1 MSKKPSQK
9 KAQTQKVASKKQEK
23 TQKTEVN
30 ITVPFEPQKTQKLL
44 IYVILA
50 IVSAV
55 LSIYY
60 ISYANTQNGVSSFPL
75 DDPWIHLT
83 FAKNLAEYGSFSY
96 FKNEMATAGSTSP
109 VYTILLAAGFF
120 ITKNEMILSYVLG
133 IAFLICSVIAF
144 YKLSSFEFGKE
155 NYFALAC
162 TGIFILDK
170 WMSFIADSGMETTMY
185 IFFLIAGFYFY
196 KQRKAVPFAILFAL
210 TFWTRPDAVAFYGA
224 IIIDY
229 IIVSYFAKTDKSLQL
244 FSKNDLMKIAGVAGG
259 ILILYFIMNLVLS
272 GSLLPN
278 TYNAKLTYYSPE
290 FRSRGDFF
298 KLEVWDYF
306 TSGAYG
312 IMMIGF
318 LFSTLKLVYDLIK
331 KTYNQNTGYILFCF
345 MLVFVYWY
353 KLPYAHRFGRYL
365 MPIIPFLILVSMR
378 GFRDISQIIASSF
391 NSRSFANGFFI
402 IIIAVTLVISAM
414 NYNENK
420 ETYAY
425 ECKYIYDR
433 QVKAALWIKDNT
445 NEGDVIAT
453 HDVGAIGYYT
463 NRKIVDVAGL
473 ITPEL
478 ITKLH
483 DRNYNVIMSD
493 FMKQNSVDYLVFLQE
508 WYRVVNQTP
517 LFTTQ
522 DSLPPEVMEIYKYKP
537 DTTVILTSESRSLNM
552 YAVELLQQQAYQ
564 QAINV
569 LNRSLASSP
578 NSSNTYFLLAYV
590 YGTVGDARNA
600 EINLIKALRIYPDYK
615 QALLQLGNIYLRQG
629 NISGAR
635 ELLTKAI
642 SVDPNY
648 KDALNLLSS
657 IPDTVNNNTQL
668 DTLK

>member
-1 MSKKPSQK
+1 MMSKKPSQK
-9 KAQTQKVASKKQEK
+9 KAQTQKAVSKKQEK

-60 ISYANTQNGVSSFPL
+60 ISYANSQNGVSSFPL

-133 IAFLICSVIAF
+133 IGFLICSVIAF
-144 YKLSSFEFGKE
+144 CKLSSFEFGKE

-170 WMSFIADSGMETTMY
+170 WMNFIADSGMETTMY

-196 KQRKAVPFAILFAL
+196 KQRKAIPFAILLAL

-244 FSKNDLMKIAGVAGG
+244 FTKNDLMKIAGVAGG

-278 TYNAKLTYYSPE
+278 TYNAKLDAPMMRTRDYFLSE
-290 FRSRGDFF
+290 
-298 KLEVWDYF
+298 EVWGYY
-306 TSGAYG
+306 TTGAYG
-312 IMMIGF
+312 IIMIGF
-318 LFSTLKLVYDLIK
+318 LFSTLKYVYDLIK
-331 KTYNQNTGYILFCF
+331 RKYNQNSGYILFCF
-345 MLVFVYWY
+345 CLVFIYWF
-353 KLPYAHRFGRYL
+353 KLPYTHRFGRYL
-365 MPIIPFLILVSMR
+365 MPLIPFLILVSMR
-378 GFRDISQIIASSF
+378 GFRDISQILASSF

-402 IIIAVTLVISAM
+402 LIVGITLVISAI
-414 NYNENK
+414 NYNQNK
-420 ETYAY
+420 QLYAT
-425 ECKYIYDR
+425 ECRYIYDR
-433 QVKAALWIKDNT
+433 HVKAALWIKDNT
-445 NEGDVIAT
+445 AENDIIAT
-453 HDVGAIGYYT
+453 HDVGAIGFYSQ
-463 NRKIVDVAGL
+463 RKIVDVAGL
-473 ITPEL
+473 ISPEV
-478 ITKLH
+478 ISKLKES
-483 DRNYNVIMSD
+483 NYNVIMTEY
-493 FMKQNSVDYLVFLQE
+493 MKQKNVSYLVFLQE
-508 WYRVVNQTP
+508 WYRVVNQNP
-517 LFTTQ
+517 LYSTA
-522 DSLPPEVMEIYKYKP
+522 DSLEPEIMEIYKFIP
-537 DTTVILTSESRSLNM
+537 ETTLILSNDSRNM
-552 YAVELLQQQAYQ
+552 NIYAGNLIQQKAYQ

-569 LNRSLASSP
+569 LNRSLASTP
-578 NSSNTYFLLAYV
+578 NSSYTYYLLALAYAL
-590 YGTVGDARNA
+590 GGDEKNA
-600 EINLIKALRIYPDYK
+600 EANLMKALQYFPDFKEVLIALGDINLRRGNLTDAKKYLNRAVIIDPGNSKALS
-615 QALLQLGNIYLRQG
+615 LLN
-629 NISGAR
+629 
-635 ELLTKAI
+635 
-642 SVDPNY
+642 
-648 KDALNLLSS
+648 S
-657 IPDTVNNNTQL
+657 IPDTVNSNTQL

>member
-9 KAQTQKVASKKQEK
+9 KAQVQKGSVSRKQDK

-30 ITVPFEPQKTQKLL
+30 ITVPFQPQKTQRLL

-50 IVSAV
+50 VVSAL

-60 ISYANTQNGVSSFPL
+60 ITYANSHNGYNSFPL

-120 ITKNEMILSYVLG
+120 ITKNEMILSYALG
-133 IAFLICSVIAF
+133 IIFLVCSVISF

-162 TGIFILDK
+162 TGIFMLDR

-185 IFFLIAGFYFY
+185 IFFLVAGFYFY
-196 KQRKAVPFAILFAL
+196 KKRQAVPFAILFAL

-229 IIVSYFAKTDKSLQL
+229 ILVSYFAKTDKNIQL
-244 FSKNDLMKIAGVAGG
+244 FSKNDLMKIGVIAGG
-259 ILILYFIMNLVLS
+259 ILVLYFIMNLVLS

-298 KLEVWDYF
+298 KFEVWDYF
-306 TSGAYG
+306 TTGAYA

-331 KTYNQNTGYILFCF
+331 KKYNQNTGYILFCF
-345 MLVFVYWY
+345 MLVFIYWY

-378 GFRDISQIIASSF
+378 GFRDISQIIGTSF
-391 NSRSFANGFFI
+391 NSRSFANGFFVLI
-402 IIIAVTLVISAM
+402 LILTLVLSGV
-414 NYNENK
+414 NYNSNK
-420 ETYAY
+420 LVYAE

-433 QVKAALWIKDNT
+433 QVKAALWIKDNS
-445 NEGDVIAT
+445 NDGDVIAT
-453 HDVGAIGYYT
+453 HDVGAIGYYSG
-463 NRKIVDVAGL
+463 RKIVDVAGL
-473 ITPEL
+473 VTPEL
-478 ITKLH
+478 ITKLN

-508 WYRVVNQTP
+508 WYRVANQNP
-517 LFTTQ
+517 LFSTQ

-537 DTTVILTSESRSLNM
+537 DTTVILSGESKSINM
-552 YAVELLQQQAYQ
+552 YAIELIQQKAYQ
-564 QAINV
+564 QAVNV

-578 NSSNTYFLLAYV
+578 NSSYTYFLLAFA
-590 YGTVGDARNA
+590 YGAAGDAKNA
-600 EINLIKALRIYPDYK
+600 EANLLKAIQLFPEYK
-615 QALLQLGNIYLRQG
+615 QANFQLANIYARQG
-629 NISGAR
+629 KLNEAR
-635 ELLTKAI
+635 RYLDKALA
-642 SVDPNY
+642 VDPNY
-648 KDALNLLSS
+648 KDALNLLNS
-657 IPDTVNNNTQL
+657 IPSTP
-668 DTLK
+668 DTLSN

>member
-9 KAQTQKVASKKQEK
+9 KAQVSKKTDK
-23 TQKTEVN
+23 TQKAEVN
-30 ITVPFEPQKTQKLL
+30 ITVPFEPQKTQRLL

-50 IVSAV
+50 VISAV

-60 ISYANTQNGVSSFPL
+60 ISYANSQNGYDSFPL

-109 VYTILLAAGFF
+109 VYTIILAVGFL
-120 ITKNEMILSYVLG
+120 ITKNEMVLSYALG
-133 IAFLICSVIAF
+133 IAFLIFSVIAF

-162 TGIFILDK
+162 TGIFVLDK
-170 WMSFIADSGMETTMY
+170 WMNFIADSGMETTMY

-196 KQRKAVPFAILFAL
+196 KQRKAIPFAILFAL

-224 IIIDY
+224 IIVDY
-229 IIVSYFAKTDKSLQL
+229 VLVSYFAKSDKSLKL
-244 FSKNDLMKIAGVAGG
+244 FSKNDLMKIGVIAGG
-259 ILILYFIMNLVLS
+259 ILVLYFIMNLVLS

-290 FRSRGDFF
+290 FRSRGEFF
-298 KLEVWDYF
+298 NLEVWDYF

-331 KTYNQNTGYILFCF
+331 KKYNRNTGYILFCL
-345 MLVFVYWY
+345 MLVFIYWY

-365 MPIIPFLILVSMR
+365 MPVIPFLILVSMH
-378 GFRDISQIIASSF
+378 GFRDISQIIASYF
-391 NSRSFANGFFI
+391 NSRSFANGFFVLI
-402 IIIAVTLVISAM
+402 LALTLVMSAM

-433 QVKAALWIKDNT
+433 QVTAALWIKNNT
-445 NEGDVIAT
+445 NENDVIAT
-453 HDVGAIGYYT
+453 HDVGAIGYYS
-463 NRKIVDVAGL
+463 NRKMVDVAGL

-478 ITKLH
+478 ISKLH
-483 DRNYNVIMSD
+483 DKNYNVIMSD
-493 FMKQNSVDYLVFLQE
+493 FMKKNNVSYLVFLQE
-508 WYRVVNQTP
+508 WYRVVNQVP
-517 LFTTQ
+517 LFSTQ
-522 DSLPPEVMEIYKYKP
+522 DSLPQEVMEIYKYKP
-537 DTTVILTSESRSLNM
+537 DTTVILTSESRSINM
-552 YAVELLQQQAYQ
+552 YAMDLIQQKAYQ

-578 NSSNTYFLLAYV
+578 NSSYTYYLMALAY
-590 YGTVGDARNA
+590 GMGGDVKNA
-600 EINLIKALRIYPDYK
+600 EINLVKAIRLFPDYK
-615 QALLQLGNIYLRQG
+615 QALLQLGNIYARQG
-629 NISGAR
+629 KFAEAR
-635 ELLTKAI
+635 ENLNKAI
-642 SVDPNY
+642 AIDSTY
-648 KDALNLLSS
+648 ADAINLLKSL
-657 IPDTVNNNTQL
+657 PVNNITDTTNTS
-668 DTLK
+668 K